1 MYKIK
6 NKISIALALVFGFVI
21 SCKDLDELNINPNAV
36 DPEVAD
42 LNFLMS
48 TVTVSLGQT
57 VYGIGFGD
65 ISGIMQHTQ
74 KTGWFGG
81 YNNYDWTVLSHS
93 WNGYYSLLINNDEFI
108 KKAIHNKYEFHE
120 GVARIIR
127 AYTFG
132 LITDIWGDAPY
143 KEALKVKKGPDFY
156 KPVFD
161 PQKDIYMGILADL
174 DTANM
179 LLSKSAAEYKN
190 VVPKQ
195 DVLYSGNPAKWQKFA
210 NSLALRYYM
219 RLQAKEPETAK
230 NGIARIAGDPGKYP
244 IITSAADDANIS
256 FIGTSAGT
264 SNGLNTVYDISPDGA
279 YMRVKMARTLVDV
292 MLDYNDPRLPLW
304 ANKAQYPLTLVGGT
318 NVDQIVDGKR
328 EVSQDKVD
336 SFEDNNSMEVQFGD
350 YVGVPISHS
359 RVQIANM
366 NEANP
371 AQGTVNPY
379 VSHLNDRYKK
389 TADPL
394 VLMRLMSAA
403 EVNQIL
409 AEAAERN
416 MIGGNPAEYYASGIR
431 ESLNAWGVGDM
442 FDSYIANVPYNG
454 VESIIEQKWIASWT
468 ATQEAWFDWR
478 RTGLP
483 DLKTGPLAKRK
494 VLPIRWYYHADNEIA
509 KNEENAK
516 AAIER
521 LEDTSYRGIDETK
534 NSAWSKIWVLQGTNK
549 PY

>member
-1 MYKIK
+1 
-6 NKISIALALVFGFVI
+6 
-21 SCKDLDELNINPNAV
+21 
-36 DPEVAD
+36 
-42 LNFLMS
+42 
-48 TVTVSLGQT
+48 
-57 VYGIGFGD
+57 
-65 ISGIMQHTQ
+65 
-74 KTGWFGG
+74 
-81 YNNYDWTVLSHS
+81 
-93 WNGYYSLLINNDEFI
+93 
-108 KKAIHNKYEFHE
+108 
-120 GVARIIR
+120 
-127 AYTFG
+127 
-132 LITDIWGDAPY
+132 
-143 KEALKVKKGPDFY
+143 
-156 KPVFD
+156 
-161 PQKDIYMGILADL
+161 
-174 DTANM
+174 
-179 LLSKSAAEYKN
+179 
-190 VVPKQ
+190 
-195 DVLYSGNPAKWQKFA
+195 
-210 NSLALRYYM
+210 M

-509 KNEENAK
+509 KNEVNAK

>member
-230 NGIARIAGDPGKYP
+230 NGIARIAGDP
-244 IITSAADDANIS
+244 AN
-256 FIGTSAGT
+256 T
-264 SNGLNTVYDISPDGA
+264 
-279 YMRVKMARTLVDV
+279 R
-292 MLDYNDPRLPLW
+292 
-304 ANKAQYPLTLVGGT
+304 
-318 NVDQIVDGKR
+318 
-328 EVSQDKVD
+328 
-336 SFEDNNSMEVQFGD
+336 
-350 YVGVPISHS
+350 
-359 RVQIANM
+359 
-366 NEANP
+366 
-371 AQGTVNPY
+371 
-379 VSHLNDRYKK
+379 
-389 TADPL
+389 
-394 VLMRLMSAA
+394 
-403 EVNQIL
+403 
-409 AEAAERN
+409 
-416 MIGGNPAEYYASGIR
+416 
-431 ESLNAWGVGDM
+431 
-442 FDSYIANVPYNG
+442 
-454 VESIIEQKWIASWT
+454 
-468 ATQEAWFDWR
+468 
-478 RTGLP
+478 
-483 DLKTGPLAKRK
+483 
-494 VLPIRWYYHADNEIA
+494 
-509 KNEENAK
+509 
-516 AAIER
+516 
-521 LEDTSYRGIDETK
+521 
-534 NSAWSKIWVLQGTNK
+534 
-549 PY
+549 

>member
-6 NKISIALALVFGFVI
+6 SKISIALALVFGFVV

-42 LNFLMS
+42 LNFLLP

-74 KTGWFGG
+74 KTGWAGG

-93 WNGYYSLLINNDEFI
+93 WNGYYSILINNDEYF
-108 KKAIHNKYEFHE
+108 KKAVEHKYEFHE
-120 GVARIIR
+120 GVARVIR

-143 KEALKVKKGPDFY
+143 KEALKVKEGPDHY
-156 KPVFD
+156 KPAFD
-161 PQKDIYMGILADL
+161 PQEEIYKGILADL

-179 LLSKSAAEYKN
+179 LLSKSSAEYRN
-190 VVPKQ
+190 VVSKQ
-195 DVLYSGNPAKWQKFA
+195 DVLYKGNPEKWQKFA

-219 RLQAKEPETAK
+219 RLQAKQPDVAK
-230 NGIARIAGDPGKYP
+230 NGIAKIVGDPAKYP
-244 IITSAADDANIS
+244 IITSAADDANVS

-292 MLDYNDPRLPLW
+292 MLGYDDPRLPLW
-304 ANKAQYPLTLVGGT
+304 ANKADIPLVLVDGT
-318 NVDQIVDGKR
+318 GVDRIENGKR
-328 EVSQDKVD
+328 EVSLDKVQD
-336 SFEDNNSMEVQFGD
+336 FEENNSMEVQFGD

-371 AQGTVNPY
+371 AQGTINPY
-379 VSHLNDRYKK
+379 ISHLNDRYKK

-416 MIGGNPAEYYASGIR
+416 MIGGNPSEYYASGVR
-431 ESLNAWGVGDM
+431 ESLNAWGVGDK
-442 FDSYIANVPYNG
+442 FESYIANAPYNG
-454 VESIIEQKWIASWT
+454 IESIIEQKWIASWT

-483 DLKTGPLAKRK
+483 D
-494 VLPIRWYYHADNEIA
+494 
-509 KNEENAK
+509 
-516 AAIER
+516 
-521 LEDTSYRGIDETK
+521 
-534 NSAWSKIWVLQGTNK
+534 
-549 PY
+549 